1 MVQRVGESFSDG
13 EDEFKARG
21 LCYRS
26 EERAMEQTVNH
37 QVKRRKEKSRF
48 GGFGRTVGARV
59 ARSTPPLGFAQDGV
73 WSKKGKSF
81 MQGCGTEVP
90 RKKKRTADFSTGANE
105 PSGLVT
111 WRSVES
117 RLSVLNGS
125 AVGEGNGP
133 GNSYN
138 LRGASADE
146 RCREKTASGS
156 AE

>member
-1 MVQRVGESFSDG
+1 MAACG
-13 EDEFKARG
+13 A
-21 LCYRS
+21 
-26 EERAMEQTVNH
+26 
-37 QVKRRKEKSRF
+37 VKVIGKRKE
-48 GGFGRTVGARV
+48 GFTDGR
-59 ARSTPPLGFAQDGV
+59 
-73 WSKKGKSF
+73 
-81 MQGCGTEVP
+81 GTEVP
-90 RKKKRTADFSTGANE
+90 RKKKRATDFSTGGNE

-111 WRSVES
+111 RRSAES

-146 RCREKTASGS
+146 RCGEKTAPGI